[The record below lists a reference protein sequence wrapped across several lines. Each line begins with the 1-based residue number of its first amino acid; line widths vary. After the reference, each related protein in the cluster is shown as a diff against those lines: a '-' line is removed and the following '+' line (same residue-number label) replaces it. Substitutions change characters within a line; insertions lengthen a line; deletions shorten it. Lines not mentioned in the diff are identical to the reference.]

1 MTLLLNEAGR
11 RKRRTRRE
19 RVGCLA
25 TLPVFF
31 NLKGAKVVV
40 AGDGDGAA
48 WKAELLAASGAEV
61 HVHAPA
67 PEEDMLD
74 LLTNGKCHSGQL
86 IWHRKQWDETSFD
99 GAVMAIGDLE
109 TTHECVR
116 FRLQANAAGAVV
128 NIIDKPAY
136 CQFQFGSIVNRSP
149 VVIGISTDGAAPI
162 LGQAIRRRIE
172 SLLSSTMA
180 DWADLARRVRPAVL
194 RHLTAGAPRRRFW
207 ERFVDLAFSGRKVP
221 DVSHFDGFIAEV
233 ARLKGKPG
241 TVTFIDASHGESDL
255 LPMRAIRALQGADVI
270 LHGPATNLD
279 ILELAR
285 REAKRQTIDE
295 AQSFADGEFVST
307 VDRMVALSQSGKHVV
322 RLLATDPRDSQQMQC
337 ELQSLTDR
345 HIPTAAIPPLAREEQ
360 FRHGFDAVAAE

>member
-11 RKRRTRRE
+11 HKRRTRRE

-40 AGDGDGAA
+40 AGNGDGAA
-48 WKAELLAASGAEV
+48 WKAELLTASGAEV
-61 HVHAPA
+61 HVYAPA

-74 LLTNGKCHSGQL
+74 LLTNGERHSGQL
-86 IWHRKQWDETSFD
+86 IWHQKQWDETSFD

-109 TTHECVR
+109 TVHECLR

-149 VVIGISTDGAAPI
+149 VVISISTDGAAPI

-172 SLLSSTMA
+172 SLLSATMA
-180 DWADLARRVRPAVL
+180 DWADLARRIRPAVL
-194 RHLTAGAPRRRFW
+194 RHLTAGGPRRRFW
-207 ERFVDLAFSGRKVP
+207 ERFVDLAFSGHKVP
-221 DVSHFDGFIAEV
+221 DVSHFEDVIAEE
-233 ARLKGKPG
+233 ARLKGMPG
-241 TVTFIDASHGESDL
+241 TVTFIDISHGESDL
-255 LPMRAIRALQGADVI
+255 LPIRAIRALQGADVI
-270 LHGPATNLD
+270 LHGPEISLA

-285 REAKRQTIDE
+285 REAKRELIDE
-295 AQSFADGEFVST
+295 ALGFEDGESVSSM
-307 VDRMVALSQSGKHVV
+307 DRMVTLSQSGKHVV
-322 RLLATDPRDSQQMQC
+322 RLLATDPRVSQPMQC
-337 ELQSLTDR
+337 KLQALTDR
-345 HIPTAAIPPLAREEQ
+345 HIPTAVIPPLARETQ
-360 FRHGFDAVAAE
+360 FRHGFHTVAAE